1 MDFTVS
7 YHPITTEQMREWYFD
22 VYEDLGAA
30 TDLKVRIPKE
40 QLKDND
46 LAELETYY
54 KDKYMEMITRSREL
68 DYDNFNKWHGYFLA
82 IIQGFFE
89 KFYFVQ
95 GSALS
100 SVIDKEFAKSY
111 FTPWR
116 EVIEAD
122 YIEDL
127 AVNSKLN
134 GPFSAGAYMSP
145 AQVKQLLNDY
155 ENDAYIKELLE
166 EQFVGKR
173 VEVLVASLK
182 YASENNQGMI
192 EATTVITPGEE
203 LFEEP
208 ECYSNLFNCDVI
220 SAAVFTTDLAAHYDN
235 IYKGLGDDR

>member
-22 VYEDLGAA
+22 VFEDLGAA
-30 TDLKVRIPKE
+30 GELKVRIPEE
-40 QLKDND
+40 QLKHDD

-54 KDKYMEMITRSREL
+54 KDKYIEMVKRSRDL

-82 IIQGFFE
+82 IVQGFFE

-95 GSALS
+95 GAALS
-100 SVIDKEFAKSY
+100 SVIDKEFAQTY

-127 AVNSKLN
+127 SVNSKLN
-134 GPFSAGAYMSP
+134 GAFSAGAYMSP
-145 AQVKQLLNDY
+145 EQVTKLLNDY
-155 ENDAYIKELLE
+155 ENDEYIKELLE

-173 VEVLVASLK
+173 VEVLVAALK
-182 YASENNQGMI
+182 YASENNQGLI

-220 SAAVFTTDLAAHYDN
+220 SAAVFTTDLAEHYDK

>member
-22 VYEDLGAA
+22 VFEDLGAA
-30 TDLKVRIPKE
+30 GDLKVRIPKE

-46 LAELETYY
+46 LAELESFY
-54 KDKYMEMITRSREL
+54 KDKYLDMVKRSRDL

-95 GSALS
+95 GAAPS
-100 SVIDKEFAKSY
+100 SVIDKEFAQNY

-127 AVNSKLN
+127 AVSSKLN
-134 GPFSAGAYMSP
+134 GAFSAGAYMSP
-145 AQVKQLLNDY
+145 EQVKKLLNDY

-173 VEVLVASLK
+173 VEVLVAALK
-182 YASENNQGMI
+182 YASENNQGLI
-192 EATTVITPGEE
+192 EATSVIDPGEE

-220 SAAVFTTDLAAHYDN
+220 SAAVFTTDLAAHYDK